1 MFQIIGEPSQKLMEK
16 MGTKE
21 KERIKA
27 QQQALGEKGLTAN
40 RKRVEKA
47 IQDNEVGECFYWL
60 IRCELLFMDGFIIA
74 SIVMPAGLLIF
85 LLFVI

>member
-1 MFQIIGEPSQKLMEK
+1 MEN

-47 IQDNEVGECFYWL
+47 IQDNEVGK
-60 IRCELLFMDGFIIA
+60 IRTRLR
-74 SIVMPAGLLIF
+74 
-85 LLFVI
+85 